1 MDQVDDQ
8 RVPTQRKKRS
18 RHYRRLVLRNRGPS
32 AITVHHVPEEQPD
45 QDDAEPGQQ
54 RPVIRHYHALWYDTE
69 RQEQE
74 ALRVEV
80 LGQYVLAGGEYEG
93 VQVVGGVVDDHH
105 DDGDAAGRIHLPK
118 PIYVLPHLTLRTRL
132 LSGFPDHTPPLA
144 SAAWVRIGL

>member
-93 VQVVGGVVDDHH
+93 AEHEVGEPKSQKRVGQDYGDPDQVQYAESHNAYPEG
-105 DDGDAAGRIHLPK
+105 
-118 PIYVLPHLTLRTRL
+118 
-132 LSGFPDHTPPLA
+132 
-144 SAAWVRIGL
+144 